1 MKCYFYPPDSN
12 PPTMQSPAASN
23 VGKDDV
29 EGGPDNATI
38 QFNDSTIRTTFIRKV
53 FLILTAQLC
62 VVSAVVALFTF
73 NEYVKNYVRQDRSV
87 QLFAFL
93 FYFASVLAISFNEEI
108 RRRFPINFVLLGIL
122 TVSLAIMAGTI
133 ASLVKSEAVMI
144 AAAVTCL
151 TCLLVSVLA
160 AYVKFDLTELLFPM
174 FVIGIG
180 LCVYGIVL
188 MIFHISYGIS
198 AAAHALYSALIII
211 FFLMY
216 LAIDIQLIMGN
227 KKYNLSPED
236 YILAAMLLYVDI
248 IQVFI
253 NLLSLL
259 NNQPPYYN
267 SYYVP
272 GQAPP
277 APGWQAPPPPQQGWQ
292 QPPPSGGQYGYS
304 QGGYPPYPPYPQ
316 TENAGVY
323 ASHAAADNHGEDP
336 KFGFGFSDK
345 SIRQGFIRK
354 VFLILTAQLMVVTA
368 MVALFTYHDGVKGFV
383 RRNLWTHWLALA
395 TFLVTYIVIG
405 CCNNVRRR
413 YPGNII
419 CLAVLTLALGYITGT
434 TASFYDSQ
442 TVILAILICCLCCGA
457 VVIFSM
463 QTKYDF
469 TACLGVVFML
479 SMGLFLFGILATI
492 FTLAFRAPIIHVVY
506 AGFAAY
512 LAIDVQ
518 MVVGGKRFEISPED
532 YVFAAVQ
539 LLVDIVYIF
548 LYLLEIIGYSKN
560 LRK

>member
-1 MKCYFYPPDSN
+1 MS
-12 PPTMQSPAASN
+12 
-23 VGKDDV
+23 
-29 EGGPDNATI
+29 
-38 QFNDSTIRTTFIRKV
+38 
-53 FLILTAQLC
+53 
-62 VVSAVVALFTF
+62 
-73 NEYVKNYVRQDRSV
+73 
-87 QLFAFL
+87 
-93 FYFASVLAISFNEEI
+93 
-108 RRRFPINFVLLGIL
+108 
-122 TVSLAIMAGTI
+122 
-133 ASLVKSEAVMI
+133 
-144 AAAVTCL
+144 
-151 TCLLVSVLA
+151 
-160 AYVKFDLTELLFPM
+160 
-174 FVIGIG
+174 
-180 LCVYGIVL
+180 
-188 MIFHISYGIS
+188 
-198 AAAHALYSALIII
+198 
-211 FFLMY
+211 
-216 LAIDIQLIMGN
+216 
-227 KKYNLSPED
+227 
-236 YILAAMLLYVDI
+236 
-248 IQVFI
+248 
-253 NLLSLL
+253 
-259 NNQPPYYN
+259 NQPPYYN

-277 APGWQAPPPPQQGWQ
+277 APGWHAPPPPQQGWQ
-292 QPPPSGGQYGYS
+292 QPPPTGGQYGYS

-323 ASHAAADNHGEDP
+323 SSHPAAENHGEDP

-368 MVALFTYHDGVKGFV
+368 MVAMFTYNDGVKGFV
-383 RRNLWTHWLALA
+383 RRNLWTHWLALV

-492 FTLAFRAPIIHVVY
+492 FTLAFRAPIVHVVY
-506 AGFAAY
+506 AGFAAVIFLIY

-560 LRK
+560 

>member
-1 MKCYFYPPDSN
+1 
-12 PPTMQSPAASN
+12 
-23 VGKDDV
+23 
-29 EGGPDNATI
+29 
-38 QFNDSTIRTTFIRKV
+38 
-53 FLILTAQLC
+53 L
-62 VVSAVVALFTF
+62 
-73 NEYVKNYVRQDRSV
+73 RSV
-87 QLFAFL
+87 NTFQHC
-93 FYFASVLAISFNEEI
+93 SFEM
-108 RRRFPINFVLLGIL
+108 
-122 TVSLAIMAGTI
+122 S
-133 ASLVKSEAVMI
+133 
-144 AAAVTCL
+144 
-151 TCLLVSVLA
+151 
-160 AYVKFDLTELLFPM
+160 
-174 FVIGIG
+174 
-180 LCVYGIVL
+180 
-188 MIFHISYGIS
+188 
-198 AAAHALYSALIII
+198 
-211 FFLMY
+211 
-216 LAIDIQLIMGN
+216 
-227 KKYNLSPED
+227 
-236 YILAAMLLYVDI
+236 
-248 IQVFI
+248 
-253 NLLSLL
+253 
-259 NNQPPYYN
+259 NQPPYYN

-277 APGWQAPPPPQQGWQ
+277 APGWHAPPPPQQGWQ
-292 QPPPSGGQYGYS
+292 QPPPTGGQYGYS
-304 QGGYPPYPPYPQ
+304 QGGYPSYPPYPQ

-323 ASHAAADNHGEDP
+323 SSHPAAENHGEDP

-368 MVALFTYHDGVKGFV
+368 MVAMFTYNDGVKGFV
-383 RRNLWTHWLALA
+383 RRNLWTHWLALV

-492 FTLAFRAPIIHVVY
+492 FTLAFRAPIVHVVY
-506 AGFAAY
+506 AGFAAVIFLIY

-560 LRK
+560 VLYFTNRSYSPSGLGPEQFRLFSYVCEEKSKNVCNDENLNCVKVHRVSAYIKIQLGQAGFVDE

>member
-1 MKCYFYPPDSN
+1 
-12 PPTMQSPAASN
+12 
-23 VGKDDV
+23 
-29 EGGPDNATI
+29 
-38 QFNDSTIRTTFIRKV
+38 
-53 FLILTAQLC
+53 L
-62 VVSAVVALFTF
+62 
-73 NEYVKNYVRQDRSV
+73 RSV
-87 QLFAFL
+87 NTFQHC
-93 FYFASVLAISFNEEI
+93 SFEM
-108 RRRFPINFVLLGIL
+108 
-122 TVSLAIMAGTI
+122 S
-133 ASLVKSEAVMI
+133 
-144 AAAVTCL
+144 
-151 TCLLVSVLA
+151 
-160 AYVKFDLTELLFPM
+160 
-174 FVIGIG
+174 
-180 LCVYGIVL
+180 
-188 MIFHISYGIS
+188 
-198 AAAHALYSALIII
+198 
-211 FFLMY
+211 
-216 LAIDIQLIMGN
+216 
-227 KKYNLSPED
+227 
-236 YILAAMLLYVDI
+236 
-248 IQVFI
+248 
-253 NLLSLL
+253 
-259 NNQPPYYN
+259 NQPPYYN

-277 APGWQAPPPPQQGWQ
+277 APGWHAPPPPQQGWQ
-292 QPPPSGGQYGYS
+292 QPPPPGGQYGYS

-323 ASHAAADNHGEDP
+323 SSHPAAENHGEDP

-368 MVALFTYHDGVKGFV
+368 MVAMFTYNDGVKGFV
-383 RRNLWTHWLALA
+383 RRNLWTHWLALV

-492 FTLAFRAPIIHVVY
+492 FTLAFRAPIVHVVY

-548 LYLLEIIGYSKN
+548 LYLLEIIGYSKKLFSYVCEEKSKNVCNDEN
-560 LRK
+560 LNCVKVHRVSAYIKIQLGQAGFVDE